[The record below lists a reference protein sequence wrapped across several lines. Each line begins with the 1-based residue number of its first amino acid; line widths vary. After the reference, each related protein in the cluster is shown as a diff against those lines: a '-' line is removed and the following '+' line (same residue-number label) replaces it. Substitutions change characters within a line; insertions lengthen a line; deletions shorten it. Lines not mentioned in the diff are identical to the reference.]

1 MSEQRTHDKSK
12 GERAVMKQRLVRIA
26 QLIQEKMEQRQA
38 LLDEIGKLRDEQGKL
53 NAKVYR
59 A

>member
-1 MSEQRTHDKSK
+1 MTDHTAQGISK

-26 QLIQEKMEQRQA
+26 QLIEEKANERQV
-38 LLDEIGKLRDEQGKL
+38 LIDEISKLRDEQGRL
-53 NAKVYR
+53 NAKVYS